1 MVDYYFITCIL
12 GDTLEV
18 ILLPGLDIWDEEGIG
33 LRLNA
38 GMDGFEVTFVLITV
52 GLGDLGLV
60 ILDLERIYDFIIDL
74 LVAVGDLGTSEL
86 LAVILLTTLGDN
98 WDTVPDVGL
107 VVFNWLRLR
116 LDCDLLSLIL
126 ESVALNTLG
135 LLTIV
140 LLSFLSTNADL
151 DIGDD
156 LSVFRTLL
164 KLFYLVFE
172 KGDLFS
178 DCSLLLERGMGSL
191 VGDLGSTSD
200 LIIRR
205 IMDY

>member
-74 LVAVGDLGTSEL
+74 LVAVGDLGPSEL

-98 WDTVPDVGL
+98 
-107 VVFNWLRLR
+107 
-116 LDCDLLSLIL
+116 
-126 ESVALNTLG
+126 
-135 LLTIV
+135 
-140 LLSFLSTNADL
+140 
-151 DIGDD
+151 
-156 LSVFRTLL
+156 
-164 KLFYLVFE
+164 
-172 KGDLFS
+172 
-178 DCSLLLERGMGSL
+178 
-191 VGDLGSTSD
+191 
-200 LIIRR
+200 
-205 IMDY
+205 